1 MINISFQNGLISFH
15 YKSPHPASFIII
27 LTDVINSFFQQVV
40 KPVIQ
45 LKLDAK
51 LNIIALKIPFVEIK
65 TIISCFKTSAA
76 KNNKSD
82 VGASLMKCYDTHSK
96 VISIQIAAT
105 CVVALCMPTI
115 LQIFSFLSNTRFK
128 NILKYIGYLS
138 K

>member
-1 MINISFQNGLISFH
+1 MINILFQNSIISFH
-15 YKSPHPASFIII
+15 YKSSHPACFIII

-105 CVVALCMPTI
+105 CVVPLCMPTI
-115 LQIFSFLSNTRFK
+115 LQIFSFLSNTCCR
-128 NILKYIGYLS
+128 NILNYTDNLTI
-138 K
+138 